1 MRLVTSCLVAAL
13 VSAAPAFAGTI
24 IYATAASQSRIDG
37 FCVGNDGTL
46 APTPKVQIGTGGQL
60 PRRLVAG
67 PNGVLYVAEADR
79 VEAFRIGQRGG
90 LEPFG
95 STNVVT
101 GPNMNPLDVALSPDA
116 RLLYVPQNG
125 QARIVAYP
133 LDADGRLQSDFTSCI
148 QGPGGAGYQRLLVRD
163 GLLYVTAEV
172 LGGRVS
178 VFPLGADGSLSAPP
192 DQCRLGNVNV
202 DRSPVTCPL
211 SERRHLLLPAALIID
226 GDVMYVESRA
236 RRQIVTFRLTN
247 GLFDPPHRNKTGE
260 FVSVCLKDDAGKDLT
275 GNFKYQKALN
285 KSAVLNQYQDI
296 VLDGT
301 TILGSQ
307 FTHGRVDA
315 YHVRP
320 DGRISKHP
328 RRRTKEDVRGSPVGL
343 ASTPSAV
350 YVAAGEFDRVQAFR
364 VRRSDGMLAEET
376 PFSQTNEQTGSFPNA
391 LAVATIPLSCF

>member
-1 MRLVTSCLVAAL
+1 
-13 VSAAPAFAGTI
+13 
-24 IYATAASQSRIDG
+24 
-37 FCVGNDGTL
+37 
-46 APTPKVQIGTGGQL
+46 
-60 PRRLVAG
+60 
-67 PNGVLYVAEADR
+67 
-79 VEAFRIGQRGG
+79 
-90 LEPFG
+90 
-95 STNVVT
+95 
-101 GPNMNPLDVALSPDA
+101 
-116 RLLYVPQNG
+116 
-125 QARIVAYP
+125 
-133 LDADGRLQSDFTSCI
+133 
-148 QGPGGAGYQRLLVRD
+148 
-163 GLLYVTAEV
+163 
-172 LGGRVS
+172 
-178 VFPLGADGSLSAPP
+178 
-192 DQCRLGNVNV
+192 
-202 DRSPVTCPL
+202 
-211 SERRHLLLPAALIID
+211 
-226 GDVMYVESRA
+226 
-236 RRQIVTFRLTN
+236 
-247 GLFDPPHRNKTGE
+247 HRNKTGE

-376 PFSQTNEQTGSFPNA
+376 PFSQTNEQTGSFPHA
-391 LAVATIPLSCF
+391 LAVATIPLSCFRARTLHQVTWRSPCRRADSPDFRRCKASASPHRLCDPCIA

>member
-148 QGPGGAGYQRLLVRD
+148 QGPGGA
-163 GLLYVTAEV
+163 
-172 LGGRVS
+172 
-178 VFPLGADGSLSAPP
+178 
-192 DQCRLGNVNV
+192 
-202 DRSPVTCPL
+202 
-211 SERRHLLLPAALIID
+211 
-226 GDVMYVESRA
+226 
-236 RRQIVTFRLTN
+236 
-247 GLFDPPHRNKTGE
+247 
-260 FVSVCLKDDAGKDLT
+260 
-275 GNFKYQKALN
+275 
-285 KSAVLNQYQDI
+285 
-296 VLDGT
+296 
-301 TILGSQ
+301 
-307 FTHGRVDA
+307 
-315 YHVRP
+315 
-320 DGRISKHP
+320 
-328 RRRTKEDVRGSPVGL
+328 
-343 ASTPSAV
+343 
-350 YVAAGEFDRVQAFR
+350 
-364 VRRSDGMLAEET
+364 
-376 PFSQTNEQTGSFPNA
+376 
-391 LAVATIPLSCF
+391 